1 MSNFPLRID
10 EDVMTTVK
18 RAAGREELSMNRM
31 IELLLREALRA
42 RYMPTPSLDTPWRK
56 VANGTEE

>member
-1 MSNFPLRID
+1 MPNFPLRID

-18 RAAGREELSMNRM
+18 RAADREDLSMNRM

-42 RYMPTPSLDTPWRK
+42 RNMRILGPR
-56 VANGTEE
+56 